1 MDDFSFR
8 GYDLSRFGAEAAFGE
23 SMRCGTKISRGEYAL
38 PGGGSVIIGA
48 DEYAPVQR
56 QVTIIPTQG
65 EATPAW
71 RRRILAWLQG
81 GRGEMVVHNDP
92 DVMRMVQFDGE
103 STLDNKAWPRGAIV
117 TTMTLRPL
125 AYDRLPTKLTAQTS
139 GGAVSV
145 PVKAPSALPMP
156 LAVSVEVTSGT
167 VTGVRIAAG
176 GKTLILEGMSLGVGA
191 VLEYDAGQTLDDP
204 ASLKANGSAA
214 YFSVKK
220 WADLSVMPNDAVVV
234 TLTGGQ
240 GSVSVRVRGRWPD

>member
-23 SMRCGTKISRGEYAL
+23 SMRCGTKIARGEYAL
-38 PGGGSVIIGA
+38 PGGGSVILGEDAYSPI
-48 DEYAPVQR
+48 QR

-117 TTMTLRPL
+117 TTMTLKPL
-125 AYDRLPTKLTAQTS
+125 AYDRMPTTMTAQTS
-139 GGAVSV
+139 GGVASVSV
-145 PVKAPSALPMP
+145 QAPSALPMP
-156 LAVSVEVTSGT
+156 IAIKVTA
-167 VTGVRIAAG
+167 TGGMITGMRIEAG
-176 GKTLILEGMSLGVGA
+176 KGTLILEGMSLAAGETVA
-191 VLEYDAGQTLDDP
+191 YDAGQTLDDP
-204 ASLKANGSAA
+204 MSLT
-214 YFSVKK
+214 V
-220 WADLSVMPNDAVVV
+220 NDAASFASVARWAELTALPGDKVNV
-234 TLTGGQ
+234 TLTGGE

>member
-23 SMRCGTKISRGEYAL
+23 SMRCGTKIARSEYKL

-56 QVTIIPTQG
+56 QVTIIPTKG
-65 EATPAW
+65 EATPTW

-81 GRGEMVVHNDP
+81 GRGEMVVQNDP

-125 AYDRLPTKLTAQTS
+125 AYDRLPTTLTAQTS
-139 GGAVSV
+139 GGAASV
-145 PVKAPSALPMP
+145 KLMVPSALPMP
-156 LAVSVEVTSGT
+156 LAVKVTATSGPI
-167 VTGVRIAAG
+167 TGMEIRAG
-176 GKTLILEGMSLGVGA
+176 GKALILEGMSLAAGSSVI
-191 VLEYDAGQTLDDP
+191 YDAGQTLDDP
-204 ASLKANGSAA
+204 ASLTANGAAA
-214 YFSVKK
+214 YVNVRK
-220 WADLSVMPNDAVVV
+220 WADLAAAPGDTVTVM
-234 TLTGGQ
+234 LTGGE